1 MRRYI
6 VRRLLLLPL
15 LLLGVSALTFALIHL
30 APGDPLSTQF
40 GLNPRGMEPETVER
54 LRAQLGLNDPLPV
67 QYFRYLGSLLRGD
80 LGRSLATRTP
90 VSQEILARF
99 PATLELA
106 IATQALVLLVA
117 IPLGVLSAV
126 AVSPWSPAPPV
137 LRRRWA
143 RHSAAPYS
151 PATPVLR
158 RRWARHSAASYSPA
172 PPVPRRRWA
181 RLVDALCSG
190 GALLGV
196 SMPSFWF
203 GIMLMLLFAQSLG
216 WLPSTGRGDGTL
228 VGALKALV
236 LPAVTLGAGLMGL
249 VARVTRSQ
257 LLEVLSQDHVRTAHA
272 KGLAPR
278 WVLVRHGVRNALI
291 PVVTILG
298 MQAASLLGGA
308 VIVETIFAWPGIGR
322 LAVNAI
328 WRRDYPVIMGT
339 VLVFSVLF
347 VLTNL
352 GVDILY
358 TLIDPRIRYD

>member
-1 MRRYI
+1 LRRYI
-6 VRRLLLLPL
+6 VRRLLLLVP
-15 LLLGVSALTFALIHL
+15 LLLGVSVLTFALIHL

-67 QYFRYLGSLLRGD
+67 QYFRHLGSLLRGD
-80 LGRSLATRTP
+80 MGRSLATRTP
-90 VSQEILARF
+90 VSQEIWARF

-106 IATQALVLLVA
+106 IATEALVLLVS

-126 AVSPWSPAPPV
+126 AVSPW
-137 LRRRWA
+137 
-143 RHSAAPYS
+143 
-151 PATPVLR
+151 
-158 RRWARHSAASYSPA
+158 SPA

-196 SMPSFWF
+196 SMPSFWL
-203 GIMLMLLFAQSLG
+203 GIMLMLLFAQNLG

-278 WVLVRHGVRNALI
+278 WVLIRHGVRNALI

>member
-1 MRRYI
+1 MKRYI
-6 VRRLLLLPL
+6 VRRLLLLAP

-80 LGRSLATRTP
+80 MGRSLATRTS

-126 AVSPWSPAPPV
+126 KRGS
-137 LRRRWA
+137 
-143 RHSAAPYS
+143 
-151 PATPVLR
+151 
-158 RRWARHSAASYSPA
+158 
-172 PPVPRRRWA
+172 
-181 RLVDALCSG
+181 LVDALCSG

-203 GIMLMLLFAQSLG
+203 GIMLMLLFAQKLG

-236 LPAVTLGAGLMGL
+236 LPALTLGAGLMGL

-272 KGLAPR
+272 KGLAPP
-278 WVLVRHGVRNALI
+278 WVLIRHGVRNALI

-308 VIVETIFAWPGIGR
+308 VIVETVFAWPGIGR

>member
-1 MRRYI
+1 LRRYI
-6 VRRLLLLPL
+6 VRRLLLLVPL
-15 LLLGVSALTFALIHL
+15 LVGVSALTFALIHL

-54 LRAQLGLNDPLPV
+54 LRAQLGLNEPLPV
-67 QYFRYLGSLLRGD
+67 QYFRYLGGLLRGD
-80 LGRSLATRTP
+80 MGRSLTTRTP
-90 VSQEILARF
+90 VGQEILARF

-126 AVSPWSPAPPV
+126 AVSPRSPAPPV
-137 LRRRWA
+137 A
-143 RHSAAPYS
+143 
-151 PATPVLR
+151 
-158 RRWARHSAASYSPA
+158 
-172 PPVPRRRWA
+172 RRRWA

-203 GIMLMLLFAQSLG
+203 GIMLMLLFAQNLG

-249 VARVTRSQ
+249 VARVTRSS
-257 LLEVLSQDHVRTAHA
+257 LLEVLGQDHVRTAHA

-308 VIVETIFAWPGIGR
+308 VIVETVFAWPGIGR

-339 VLVFSVLF
+339 VLVFSLVF
-347 VLTNL
+347 VLMNL
-352 GVDILY
+352 GVDVLY
-358 TLIDPRIRYD
+358 TLLDPRIRYD

>member
-1 MRRYI
+1 LQRYI
-6 VRRLLLLPL
+6 LRRLFLLVP

-40 GLNPRGMEPETVER
+40 GLNPRGMEPQTVER

-80 LGRSLATRTP
+80 MGRSLATRTP

-106 IATQALVLLVA
+106 IATEALVLLVS

-126 AVSPWSPAPPV
+126 KRGS
-137 LRRRWA
+137 
-143 RHSAAPYS
+143 
-151 PATPVLR
+151 
-158 RRWARHSAASYSPA
+158 
-172 PPVPRRRWA
+172 
-181 RLVDALCSG
+181 LVDALCSG

-203 GIMLMLLFAQSLG
+203 GIMLMLLFAQNLG

-249 VARVTRSQ
+249 VTRVTRSQ

-308 VIVETIFAWPGIGR
+308 VIVETVFAWPGIGR

-339 VLVFSVLF
+339 VLVFSAMF
-347 VLTNL
+347 VLMNL

-358 TLIDPRIRYD
+358 TLIDPRIQYD

>member
-1 MRRYI
+1 LPHYI
-6 VRRLLLLPL
+6 LRRLLFLPP
-15 LLLGVSALTFALIHL
+15 LLLGVSVLTFALIHL

-40 GLNPRGMEPETVER
+40 GLNPRGMELETVER

-80 LGRSLATRTP
+80 MGRSLATRTP
-90 VSQEILARF
+90 VSQEIMARF
-99 PATLELA
+99 PATLQLA

-126 AVSPWSPAPPV
+126 AVSP
-137 LRRRWA
+137 
-143 RHSAAPYS
+143 H
-151 PATPVLR
+151 
-158 RRWARHSAASYSPA
+158 SPA

-181 RLVDALCSG
+181 RLVDALCSAA
-190 GALLGV
+190 ALLGV

-203 GIMLMLLFAQSLG
+203 GIMLMLLFAQNLG

-308 VIVETIFAWPGIGR
+308 VIVETVFAWPGIGR

-347 VLTNL
+347 VLMNL

>member
-1 MRRYI
+1 LKRYI
-6 VRRLLLLPL
+6 VRRLLLLAP

-80 LGRSLATRTP
+80 MGRSLATRTS

-126 AVSPWSPAPPV
+126 KRGS
-137 LRRRWA
+137 
-143 RHSAAPYS
+143 
-151 PATPVLR
+151 
-158 RRWARHSAASYSPA
+158 
-172 PPVPRRRWA
+172 
-181 RLVDALCSG
+181 LVDALCSG

-203 GIMLMLLFAQSLG
+203 GIMLMLLFAQKLG

-236 LPAVTLGAGLMGL
+236 LPALTLGAGLMGL

-272 KGLAPR
+272 KGLAPP
-278 WVLVRHGVRNALI
+278 WVLIRHGVRNALI

-308 VIVETIFAWPGIGR
+308 VIVETVFAWPGIGR

>member
-1 MRRYI
+1 M
-6 VRRLLLLPL
+6 LLAP

-54 LRAQLGLNDPLPV
+54 LRAQLGLNEPLPV

-80 LGRSLATRTP
+80 MGRSLTTRTP

-106 IATQALVLLVA
+106 IATQALVLLVS

-126 AVSPWSPAPPV
+126 K
-137 LRRRWA
+137 RG
-143 RHSAAPYS
+143 
-151 PATPVLR
+151 
-158 RRWARHSAASYSPA
+158 
-172 PPVPRRRWA
+172 

-196 SMPSFWF
+196 SMPSFWV

-236 LPAVTLGAGLMGL
+236 LPALTLGAGLMGL
-249 VARVTRSQ
+249 VARVTRSS
-257 LLEVLSQDHVRTAHA
+257 LLEVLGQDHVRTARA

-278 WVLVRHGVRNALI
+278 WVLIRHGVRNALI

-308 VIVETIFAWPGIGR
+308 VIVETVFAWPGIGR

-339 VLVFSVLF
+339 VLVFSVVF
-347 VLTNL
+347 VLMNL
-352 GVDILY
+352 GVDVLY
-358 TLIDPRIRYD
+358 TLIDPRIRYG